1 MNTQIKEV
9 NSFTKE
15 IEVVVGWNDIEAS
28 YNSELKKFSQK
39 ISMPGYRKG
48 KVPVALVKS
57 NYGKSFEV
65 DFIDKNMDVY
75 FRKAIDAEKLHPINR
90 AQISDLDFKE
100 GGEFKFKATFEVV
113 PEYTLPKYD
122 KIKIKL
128 TRYTPTQTDM
138 DKALEEMQGRF
149 SIL

>member
-1 MNTQIKEV
+1 MNIKIKEV

-28 YNSELKKFSQK
+28 YNSEFKKFSQK

-65 DFIDKNMDVY
+65 DFIDKNMDAGYHSVVWNADEFGSGIY
-75 FRKAIDAEKLHPINR
+75 FVQMIAEDYIHTQKLM
-90 AQISDLDFKE
+90 LVK
-100 GGEFKFKATFEVV
+100 
-113 PEYTLPKYD
+113 
-122 KIKIKL
+122 
-128 TRYTPTQTDM
+128 
-138 DKALEEMQGRF
+138 
-149 SIL
+149 